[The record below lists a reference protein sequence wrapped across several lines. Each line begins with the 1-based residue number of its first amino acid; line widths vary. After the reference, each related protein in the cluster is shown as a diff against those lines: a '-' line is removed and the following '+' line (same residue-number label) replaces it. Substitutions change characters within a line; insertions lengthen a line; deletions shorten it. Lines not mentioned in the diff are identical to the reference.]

1 MSLLLAVVEAGSLSG
16 AARRIGMPLASVS
29 RKISDLEAHLK
40 TRLFN
45 RTTRRI
51 ALTDAGRSYVE
62 ACRRILDDLGEAE
75 RAATGEYSAA
85 KGEIAIAAPIVFGRL
100 HVLPIVTDF
109 LAAYPDIDIGMQ
121 LSDSVTHLLDEHID
135 IGVRIGVLPDF
146 QPVGDPGRCDP
157 SRGMR
162 EPGRPRTIGTPDDPQ
177 ALANVPCVT
186 FIRLSATDRWMFRKD
201 EQLIEVP
208 IRSRL
213 RVNTAE
219 AAIDAATAGIGFVRT
234 LSYQAAAA
242 LQSGTLRLV
251 LEDFEPEPWPVHLV
265 YPGQGR
271 LPIKLRA
278 FLDFAT
284 PRLRAR
290 TLGDSVTGNR
300 LNSRQSRGKLPQ
312 RKDMRHDEGLV
323 FRRLRDFISA
333 YDAGCR
339 SSAGPGHRV

>member
-1 MSLLLAVVEAGSLSG
+1 MDRLESMSLLLAVVEAGSLSG

-135 IGVRIGVLPDF
+135 IGVRIGVLPDSSLLAIR
-146 QPVGDPGRCDP
+146 VGAIRRVVCASPDVLKRF
-157 SRGMR
+157 
-162 EPGRPRTIGTPDDPQ
+162 GTPDDPQ

-284 PRLRAR
+284 PRLRAQ
-290 TLGDSVTGNR
+290 L
-300 LNSRQSRGKLPQ
+300 LAIP
-312 RKDMRHDEGLV
+312 
-323 FRRLRDFISA
+323 
-333 YDAGCR
+333 
-339 SSAGPGHRV
+339 